1 MNTIL
6 TTEQRKIAEENHN
19 LIYFFI
25 NYFKVDEEEY
35 YDLFAID
42 YLKCIKVWDKSKGN
56 LSTLLGRAFYNTVKK
71 EYRKKVSQKRFE
83 EGYMLS
89 LNEVVFREASDLTL
103 GDTIQSSINV
113 EETFEL
119 NEALNFFIQ
128 NEVTF

>member
-1 MNTIL
+1 
-6 TTEQRKIAEENHN
+6 
-19 LIYFFI
+19 
-25 NYFKVDEEEY
+25 
-35 YDLFAID
+35 
-42 YLKCIKVWDKSKGN
+42 
-56 LSTLLGRAFYNTVKK
+56 
-71 EYRKKVSQKRFE
+71 
-83 EGYMLS
+83 MLS